1 MSQFDHCDRTD
12 QPEFKSAS
20 GSVADIIGR
29 AASVE
34 SVANVKGFGC
44 RPGDGGAT
52 GTEGRRPKAS
62 KGGNRGNGYVGRC
75 GARYGDLSARR
86 TADDGRRCDAARR
99 QAVDR
104 LVNEGGVGLNAANP
118 CAI

>member
-1 MSQFDHCDRTD
+1 MGTTRMLQFVLRDFFVAVH
-12 QPEFKSAS
+12 AS
-20 GSVADIIGR
+20 LAVRGV
-29 AASVE
+29 
-34 SVANVKGFGC
+34 GC
-44 RPGDGGAT
+44 RPCDGGAT

-86 TADDGRRCDAARR
+86 MADDGRRCDAARR

-104 LVNEGGVGLNAANP
+104 LLNEGGVGLNAANP